1 MRYQDVHKL
10 SVSNP
15 RFFWRQN
22 MNLIEWFEEPHN
34 VLRQDENGLDRWFPG
49 GVLNTCYLALDYH
62 VDHGRGRQVALYF
75 DSAAAH
81 TKRRYTYRELRD
93 EVAKFAGVLKGLGVG
108 KGDRVIIYMPMVPEA
123 VISMLACARLGAV
136 HSVVFGGFAP
146 HELAVRVDDA
156 KPKVL
161 ITASCGIEFTKV
173 IEYKPLVD
181 AALTESEFPPEHV
194 VVFPRPQAEASM
206 IDGRDLDWHDLMH
219 RAEPADCVPVAS
231 TDPLYIL
238 YTSGTTGKPKGVVRD
253 NGGHAVALKYSMK
266 TVYNTNPGEVFW
278 AASDVGW
285 VVGHS
290 YIVYGP
296 LIHGCTTVL
305 YEGKP
310 VRTPDAGAF
319 WRVIQDYG
327 VSAFFTAPTAFRAIK
342 KEDPDAHLRRQ
353 YDISTLRTLYLAGER
368 LDPPTYEWL
377 GQVLDIPI
385 VDHWWQTESGW
396 PIVAN
401 PMGLEPHKVKTGSA
415 TFPVPGYQVD
425 VLDDEGALLPRG
437 ETGNICIKLPL
448 PPGCL
453 PTLWNDDQGFRESY
467 LDAFEGYYHTADGG
481 FIDEDGYVFI
491 MGRTDDVINVAGHR
505 LSTGEMEEL
514 IGSHEAVAECA
525 VVGVDDQLRGQLP
538 VGLVVLKDGV
548 SENVASVEAELV
560 QLIRKEIGA
569 VAAFKKAIVVGRL
582 PKTRSGKILRKTI
595 RRLAVEEQI
604 VTPPTIDDPSI
615 IAEIRTALR
624 EHRVG
629 QYANLPLDE
638 GDAEGL

>member
-1 MRYQDVHKL
+1 M
-10 SVSNP
+10 
-15 RFFWRQN
+15 
-22 MNLIEWFEEPHN
+22 
-34 VLRQDENGLDRWFPG
+34 
-49 GVLNTCYLALDYH
+49 
-62 VDHGRGRQVALYF
+62 
-75 DSAAAH
+75 
-81 TKRRYTYRELRD
+81 
-93 EVAKFAGVLKGLGVG
+93 
-108 KGDRVIIYMPMVPEA
+108 
-123 VISMLACARLGAV
+123 
-136 HSVVFGGFAP
+136 
-146 HELAVRVDDA
+146 RVDDA

-181 AALTESEFPPEHV
+181 AALEEAEFPPEKV
-194 VVFPRPQAEASM
+194 IVFPRPQAHASM
-206 IDGRDLDWHDLMH
+206 IEGRDLDWHELMH
-219 RAEPADCVPVAS
+219 HAEPAECVPVDAA
-231 TDPLYIL
+231 DPLYIL

-266 TVYNTNPGEVFW
+266 TVYNINPGEVFW

-296 LIHGCTTVL
+296 LIHGCSTVL
-305 YEGKP
+305 FEGKP

-319 WRVIQDYG
+319 WRIIQDYG
-327 VSAFFTAPTAFRAIK
+327 VAVFFTAPTAFRAIK
-342 KEDPDAHLRRQ
+342 KEDPDAHLRRK
-353 YDISTLRTLYLAGER
+353 YDISSLRTLYLAGER

-377 GQVLDIPI
+377 AQVLDVPI
-385 VDHWWQTESGW
+385 VDHWWQTETGW

-415 TFPVPGYQVD
+415 SFPVPGYKVE
-425 VLDDEGALLPRG
+425 VLDDEGHPVPAG
-437 ETGNICIKLPL
+437 TTGNIVVRLPL

-453 PTLWNDDQGFRESY
+453 PTLYENEQGFQESY
-467 LDAFEGYYHTADGG
+467 MKAFPGYYHTADGG
-481 FIDEDGYVFI
+481 YIDEDGYVFI

-514 IGSHEAVAECA
+514 IGSHPAVAECA
-525 VVGVDDQLRGQLP
+525 VVGIDDQLKGQLP
-538 VGLVVLKDGV
+538 IGLVVLKDG
-548 SENVASVEAELV
+548 ADVEIAQLEADLV

-569 VAAFKKAIVVGRL
+569 VAAFKKAIVVARL

-604 VTPPTIDDPSI
+604 VTPPTIDDPAI

-629 QYANLPLDE
+629 QYANLPIAED
-638 GDAEGL
+638 DAEGI